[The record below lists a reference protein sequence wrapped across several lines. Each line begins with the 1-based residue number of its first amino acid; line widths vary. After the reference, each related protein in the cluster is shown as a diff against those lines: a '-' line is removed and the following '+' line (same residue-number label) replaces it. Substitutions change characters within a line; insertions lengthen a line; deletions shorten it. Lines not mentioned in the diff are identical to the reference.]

1 MEPGE
6 GDMSPEGMYTRIES
20 GRTEIYA
27 ETHFLQGN
35 VHRGKGEDLEK
46 QEFGQGVQSGTCWMD
61 EYQQNR
67 RMRRTRG

>member
-35 VHRGKGEDLEK
+35 VHRGKGEDLTNKSLVKEYK
-46 QEFGQGVQSGTCWMD
+46 VERAGWMST
-61 EYQQNR
+61 N
-67 RMRRTRG
+67 RTRG